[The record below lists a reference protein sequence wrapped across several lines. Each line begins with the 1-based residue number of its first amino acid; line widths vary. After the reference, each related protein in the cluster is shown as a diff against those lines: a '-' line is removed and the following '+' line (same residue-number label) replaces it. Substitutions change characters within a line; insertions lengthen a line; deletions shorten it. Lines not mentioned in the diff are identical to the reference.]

1 MKMLKTT
8 RSDCWEYAKVDTIW
22 IDNKDVFLAF
32 YDSALNLTDYLVLS
46 RKFYCKRF
54 LKNAVNAW
62 AVGASIEKIRER
74 AERYATEK
82 Y

>member
-1 MKMLKTT
+1 MKALKTT
-8 RSDCWEYAKVDTIW
+8 RSDCWQHSKVETIK
-22 IDNKDVFLAF
+22 IDKENAYLSFF
-32 YDSALNLTDYLVLS
+32 DSTLNLRKNLVLP

-62 AVGASIEKIRER
+62 AVGVSIEKIRER